1 MTTRGTRRGS
11 RTALASKGIA
21 PFGGMPLE
29 ARRDDA
35 RGLRFI
41 GGALQR
47 NGGGAVSRPSWTSA
61 MRPRTSAG
69 NISSWQSA
77 ARSGTVVVLI
87 TTGSPLRSDT
97 AAWGDL
103 CGSSPPRYRCQA
115 SPPARKPTD
124 AGFITVHSWPGG
136 SGCAR
141 IQRRSVPAQTSVTHR
156 SSPVRWPAWVTNPA
170 LTRAGKPL
178 VRSNAQAKTGGNRL
192 RGPWGTTLGVRLHAG
207 TRLRQAGWIVT
218 DRWVRTC
225 FRSPSARH
233 RGRLGGLPPTPA
245 GPAPQSW
252 GPAFGR
258 TLDGADRAPS
268 PAPHVNTGSMLDVC
282 VPAGGPLSATD
293 LPPSHR
299 TQIRQASGD

>member
-11 RTALASKGIA
+11 RTALASKEVA

-47 NGGGAVSRPSWTSA
+47 NGGGTASRPSWTSA
-61 MRPRTSAG
+61 MRPHTSAG

-77 ARSGTVVVLI
+77 ARSGTVVLLI

-124 AGFITVHSWPGG
+124 AGFITVDSWPGG

-141 IQRRSVPAQTSVTHR
+141 IQHRSVPVRNSVTHR
-156 SSPVRWPAWVTNPA
+156 SSPVRWPARMTNPA

-178 VRSNAQAKTGGNRL
+178 VRSNVQAKTGGNRL
-192 RGPWGTTLGVRLHAG
+192 RGPWATTLGVRLHAG
-207 TRLRQAGWIVT
+207 TRLRQAGWIQT
-218 DRWVRTC
+218 DRWD
-225 FRSPSARH
+225 A
-233 RGRLGGLPPTPA
+233 
-245 GPAPQSW
+245 
-252 GPAFGR
+252 PAFGVR
-258 TLDGADRAPS
+258 QHGTAA
-268 PAPHVNTGSMLDVC
+268 GSEDC
-282 VPAGGPLSATD
+282 
-293 LPPSHR
+293 LPPR
-299 TQIRQASGD
+299 SGPRHGAGARRSGGLLTEPTEPPPPPLTSTRARCLTCAYLPEDHSRRPT